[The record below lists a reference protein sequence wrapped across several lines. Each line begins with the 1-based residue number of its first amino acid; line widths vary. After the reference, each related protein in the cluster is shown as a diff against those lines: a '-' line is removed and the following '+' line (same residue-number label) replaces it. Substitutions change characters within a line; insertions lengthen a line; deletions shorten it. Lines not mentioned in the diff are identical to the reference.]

1 MKTINKIGKK
11 LSTGINFI
19 FDVAEYAAR
28 LALLIGAIVY
38 IISLIFQIRTLE
50 TYSLATLIGATLF
63 LIPAQIYDIKYYVE
77 QTHYHVE
84 RLDHMLT
91 VDEIGV
97 DHVGED

>member
-1 MKTINKIGKK
+1 MKKINKIGKK
-11 LSTGINFI
+11 LSASINFI
-19 FDVAEYAAR
+19 FDVSEYIAR
-28 LALLIGAIVY
+28 LALLIGVVVY

-50 TYSLATLIGATLF
+50 TYSLATLIGAALF
-63 LIPAQIYDIKYYVE
+63 MIPAQIYDIKYYVE

-84 RLDHMLT
+84 RLDHMFT

>member
-11 LSTGINFI
+11 ISASINSI
-19 FDVAEYAAR
+19 FDVVEYAAR
-28 LALLIGAIVY
+28 LALLIGAVVY
-38 IISLIFQIRTLE
+38 IISLIFRIGTLE

-84 RLDHMLT
+84 RLDYMMYHS
-91 VDEIGV
+91 VYRYEKDE
-97 DHVGED
+97 